1 MTEAAISRPVF
12 VSYASADA
20 AATTSLV
27 SSLEAVGLVCW
38 LAPRDVTPGASYAA
52 EIVRGIDGSR
62 VTVLVLSANAV
73 ASPHVLR
80 EIERCTSKRHPIVSV
95 RIDQASLTPDFEYFL
110 NSSHWLDASGGV
122 TPTVVEALATA
133 VRSMIGAN
141 ESTPGPAQEGPARPR
156 VDEDRARSS
165 RRLVTSLLAVAAVLV
180 AGMFGWRFVAN
191 HEVRRPSA
199 VAPTVERADP
209 QSIAVL
215 PFEDISPQQDQKYFA
230 RGIAQEVLGR
240 LAKIPGLK
248 VIGRSSSFQYDTRNA
263 DAKAIG
269 KALGATYLLEG
280 TVRHDGDRVKV
291 SAEMLGAGD
300 GSLLWSDTFDVGI
313 VDVGP
318 MQDTIAAG
326 LARALQISLDI
337 QADPRRGQ
345 SSAKVYDFYLRGLQ
359 ALSQGSEASS
369 SDAVAYFQ
377 QALTLD
383 PKFVQAAIGLGQAY
397 VWIGHEA
404 WQPPRAAFAHARE
417 ATELALTLDPKNAR
431 AYLVRADVRRVYDWD
446 WEGTR
451 KDLDSAFALAPRESE
466 GVRGAAYLAA
476 ALGDW
481 EKARALA
488 KEALAL
494 DPLNYMVHELKAGF
508 IDIPSGRYADAER
521 ELTTALQIA
530 PRAGN
535 LRAWLGKSLLLQK
548 RYAEA
553 LAAFAQ
559 ETRDDGQLEGS
570 AMAYFA
576 MGKRKES
583 DQMLAAATEHN
594 ASVWASEIAR
604 VHAYRGEVE
613 QALQW
618 LDRAYE
624 QRDEDLWC
632 VKGDPFFSN
641 LAGEPRFQA
650 LLRKMNL
657 SIDPSP

>member
-1 MTEAAISRPVF
+1 MTGSAAGRSVF

-20 AATTSLV
+20 DAANMIATT
-27 SSLEAVGLVCW
+27 LEVVGLSCW
-38 LAPRDVTPGASYAA
+38 FAPRDVTPGASYAA

-62 VTVLVLSANAV
+62 VTVLVLSANAA

-80 EIERCTSKRHPIVSV
+80 EIERCASKRHPIVSV
-95 RIDQASLTPDFEYFL
+95 RLDQAPLPPDFEYFL
-110 NSSHWLDASGGV
+110 NSSHWLDASGGF
-122 TPTVVEALATA
+122 TPTVAQALASA
-133 VRSMIGAN
+133 VRSMLDAI
-141 ESTPGPAQEGPARPR
+141 ESTTGPARERPAVTR
-156 VDEDRARSS
+156 VDEGRARSS
-165 RRLVTSLLAVAAVLV
+165 RRLVTAVLAVAAVLI
-180 AGMFGWRFVAN
+180 AGMIGWRFVSN
-191 HEVRRPSA
+191 PDVRGQSA
-199 VAPTVERADP
+199 GAPAVEHAEP

-230 RGIAQEVLGR
+230 RGIAEEVLGR

-263 DAKAIG
+263 DPKAIG
-269 KALGATYLLEG
+269 KTLGATYLLEG

-291 SAEMLGAGD
+291 SAEMVSTAD
-300 GSLLWSDTFDVGI
+300 GSLRWSDAFDVGI
-313 VDVGP
+313 VDVGS

-326 LARALQISLDI
+326 LARALQISLDLE
-337 QADPRRGQ
+337 ADPRRDK

-383 PKFVQAAIGLGQAY
+383 PKFVPATIGLGQAY

-451 KDLDSAFALAPRESE
+451 RDLDRAFALAPRESE

-530 PRAGN
+530 PHAGN

-576 MGKRKES
+576 LGKRKES
-583 DQMLAAATEHN
+583 DQMLAAATEQN

-624 QRDEDLWC
+624 QRDEDLWF

-657 SIDPSP
+657 SIDSSP